1 MSFTPCGGLT
11 QNITNNCQHRI
22 KGFEQLGGI
31 VNKKDVDYI
40 DVDVENRCIN
50 EYSISNGYPIYQLRQ
65 NPKPFNSYKS
75 EFQPDTNLYKKTIQ
89 FYFDGIGAANA
100 KNVIDSLKDNEFIIV
115 IERKEKLTHGNTTF
129 IFIGAQNG
137 LHVTEMV
144 EDEETGYWL
153 ITMETEE
160 PSGEISEREVDM
172 ESFVNGEEVD

>member
-1 MSFTPCGGLT
+1 MSFTPCGGIT
-11 QNITNNCQHRI
+11 QNITNNCQPRV

-31 VNKKDVDYI
+31 VNKKDVFLLFGSGEITSYSM
-40 DVDVENRCIN
+40 EN
-50 EYSISNGYPIYQLRQ
+50 GFPIYQLRQ
-65 NPKPFNSYKS
+65 NPKPFNSYKV

-100 KNVIDSLKDNEFIIV
+100 KNIIDSLKDNEFMII
-115 IERKEKLTHGNTTF
+115 IERKEKLTYVNTH

-160 PSGEISEREVDM
+160 PAGEVSEFIDM
-172 ESFVNGEEVD
+172 VSFVNGELIEY

>member
-1 MSFTPCGGLT
+1 MSFTPCGGIT
-11 QNITNNCQHRI
+11 QNITNNCQPRI

-31 VNKKDVDYI
+31 VNKKYADVIFESGEIILYT
-40 DVDVENRCIN
+40 
-50 EYSISNGYPIYQLRQ
+50 ISNGFPIYQLRQ
-65 NPKPFNSYKS
+65 NPKPFNSYKV

-89 FYFDGIGAANA
+89 FYFDGIGAENA
-100 KNVIDSLKDNEFIIV
+100 KNVVDSLKDNEFMIV
-115 IERKEKLTHGNTTF
+115 IERKEESIYGNE

-160 PSGEISEREVDM
+160 PASEISGNIYM
-172 ESFVNGEEVD
+172 EAFVNGENVEL

>member
-1 MSFTPCGGLT
+1 MSFTPCGGIT
-11 QNITNNCQHRI
+11 QNITNNCQPRI

-31 VNKKDVDYI
+31 VNKKDVELFRFSDGEI
-40 DVDVENRCIN
+40 
-50 EYSISNGYPIYQLRQ
+50 SLLSMSNGFPIYQLRQ
-65 NPKPFNSYKS
+65 NPKPFNSYKV

-100 KNVIDSLKDNEFIIV
+100 KNVIDSLKDNEFMIV
-115 IERKEKLTHGNTTF
+115 IERKDRLNHSIIH
-129 IFIGAQNG
+129 IFIGFQNG

-160 PSGEISEREVDM
+160 PSGEISGNVYM
-172 ESFVNGEEVD
+172 VSFVNGEIVEL

>member
-1 MSFTPCGGLT
+1 MSFTPCGGIT
-11 QNITNNCQHRI
+11 QNISNNCQPRI

-31 VNKKDVDYI
+31 VNKKDAYVIAESGEIASYT
-40 DVDVENRCIN
+40 
-50 EYSISNGYPIYQLRQ
+50 ISNGYPIYQLRQ
-65 NPKPFNSYKS
+65 NPKPFNGYKS

-100 KNVIDSLKDNEFIIV
+100 KNIIDSLKDNEFMIV
-115 IERKEKLTHGNTTF
+115 IERKEKLYYGNTC
-129 IFIGAQNG
+129 IFIGVQNG

-160 PSGEISEREVDM
+160 PAGEISEVFLQM
-172 ESFVNGEEVD
+172 ELFVNGELIEM

>member
-1 MSFTPCGGLT
+1 MSFTPCGGIT
-11 QNITNNCQHRI
+11 QNITNNCKPRI

-31 VNKKDVDYI
+31 VNKKDAYVI
-40 DVDVENRCIN
+40 FESGEVVT
-50 EYSISNGYPIYQLRQ
+50 YSISNGFPIYQLRQ
-65 NPKPFNSYKS
+65 NPKPFNSYKV

-89 FYFDGIGAANA
+89 FYFEGIGAGNA
-100 KNVIDSLKDNEFIIV
+100 KDVIEPLKDDEFMII
-115 IERKEKLTHGNTTF
+115 IERKEKLNYSNTS

-160 PSGEISEREVDM
+160 PAGEISEHIAM
-172 ESFVNGEEVD
+172 ELFVNGELIEL

>member
-1 MSFTPCGGLT
+1 MSFTPCGGIT
-11 QNITNNCQHRI
+11 RNITNNCQPRI

-31 VNKKDVDYI
+31 VNKKDIQELRLSSGQITYI
-40 DVDVENRCIN
+40 
-50 EYSISNGYPIYQLRQ
+50 SMSNGFPIYQLRQ
-65 NPKPFNSYKS
+65 NPKPFNSYKV

-100 KNVIDSLKDNEFIIV
+100 KNVIDSLKDNEFMIV
-115 IERKEKLTHGNTTF
+115 IERKEKSPSENKH

-160 PSGEISEREVDM
+160 PGGEISGYIPM
-172 ESFVNGEEVD
+172 ETFVTGAPVEQ